1 MEEQVGCWGIVKKNT
16 DPPQIGVPGGNLVVF
31 NPRIIVRSKLYG
43 KARTV
48 RSGGKRK
55 VQGVGGLFGNW
66 VKGLPSPCW
75 DSPQPLRSGRK
86 GAACNPHGQVWGCQM
101 LRAGGWR
108 GLTKACPP
116 GRSQRYPPASLPECS
131 GP

>member
-1 MEEQVGCWGIVKKNT
+1 MGCWGIVKKNR
-16 DPPQIGVPGGNLVVF
+16 PPPKGARGELGRLQPKNNRKIEAVWEGQNRQEWRGEEEGPGG
-31 NPRIIVRSKLYG
+31 
-43 KARTV
+43 
-48 RSGGKRK
+48 
-55 VQGVGGLFGNW
+55 GGLFGNW

-116 GRSQRYPPASLPECS
+116 GR
-131 GP
+131 